1 MALRPSP
8 KSVANLQH
16 EYSEQFVGKK
26 KYILLYVLG
35 QTRKTLNSI
44 AQRKIYFRFR
54 FLFFPSF
61 YILRNKFLRSNVEL
75 IT

>member
-35 QTRKTLNSI
+35 QARKTLNSI
-44 AQRKIYFRFR
+44 TKRKICPRFR
-54 FLFFPSF
+54 FLLFPSF
-61 YILRNKFLRSNVEL
+61 FILRNKFLRSNVVL